1 MPGIASES
9 GKPVRYFAYE
19 NRKTGVEKMR
29 RLGELADLV
38 GGELFGDAQAVVEG
52 VAPIDEAGAQEISF
66 AENLRVLAKYR
77 DTTKAGALLVPRDSE
92 DVGRPHIKVSNPRLA
107 FAQVL
112 KAFAWAPDVIPGID
126 GTAVVH
132 ATAQIDEGVAIGPKV
147 IIGEGVKIG
156 KGTVIMGGVY
166 IGAHTTLGDDCL
178 IYPNV
183 VIRERLQIGSRVI
196 IHAGAVIG
204 DDGFG
209 FVTLPSGHVKV
220 HHIGTV
226 VIEDDVEIGTNT
238 AVERGTCGSTIIG
251 RGTKIGN
258 LVQVGHNVKLGEN
271 CLIVAMTGI
280 SGSVIVGDRVI
291 LAGQSGIAGHLT
303 VGDDCVV
310 AARGLVAGDLPA
322 GSYVSGFPARPHLEN
337 MRVIARQR
345 KLPELFQRVQELER
359 RLSSLGIDELE
370 TSETREDA
378 GRTDVGKFSQHE

>member
-1 MPGIASES
+1 MPSIEIL
-9 GKPVRYFAYE
+9 
-19 NRKTGVEKMR
+19 
-29 RLGELADLV
+29 LGRSIV
-38 GGELFGDAQAVVEG
+38 G
-52 VAPIDEAGAQEISF
+52 APRFRGCGA
-66 AENLRVLAKYR
+66 A
-77 DTTKAGALLVPRDSE
+77 
-92 DVGRPHIKVSNPRLA
+92 HIKVSNPRLA

-258 LVQVGHNVKLGEN
+258 LVQVGQNVKLGEN

-280 SGSVIVGDRVI
+280 SGSVIVRSGNTCRTIWYSGTPDRGRR
-291 LAGQSGIAGHLT
+291 LRSG
-303 VGDDCVV
+303 CQ
-310 AARGLVAGDLPA
+310 GLVAGDLPA
-322 GSYVSGFPARPHLEN
+322 GFMYRDFPPTSSGKYAGH
-337 MRVIARQR
+337 RQ
-345 KLPELFQRVQELER
+345 
-359 RLSSLGIDELE
+359 
-370 TSETREDA
+370 TA
-378 GRTDVGKFSQHE
+378 